1 MTALTDFAVV
11 FLRQIDAGVG
21 RATWRAGGRVPLL
34 RKLIADGLVVE
45 IAGELALTETGKMT
59 LWSID
64 NAAERNR
71 RLKNGARR

>member
-21 RATWRAGGRVPLL
+21 RATWRQGGRIPLL
-34 RKLIADGLVVE
+34 SKLKDAGLVVDL
-45 IAGELALTETGKMT
+45 AGEISLTENGKMT

-64 NAAERNR
+64 NAADRNR
-71 RLKNGARR
+71 RLNRGTR